1 MEHLSGLQ
9 HVGIPTDDFLKT
21 QKFYENLGFK
31 LVQEEDNA
39 GSHVGFFQ
47 LGDLLLEVWEAKVP
61 HQVGAINHLALATD
75 DIAAVFNEIKA
86 LPGIEMIDS
95 QIQFLP
101 FWDHGI
107 KYFNFYGPNREIIE
121 ICQRLN

>member
-1 MEHLSGLQ
+1 M
-9 HVGIPTDDFLKT
+9 
-21 QKFYENLGFK
+21 
-31 LVQEEDNA
+31 
-39 GSHVGFFQ
+39 
-47 LGDLLLEVWEAKVP
+47 
-61 HQVGAINHLALATD
+61 GAINHLALATD

>member
-39 GSHVGFFQ
+39 GSHV
-47 LGDLLLEVWEAKVP
+47 
-61 HQVGAINHLALATD
+61 
-75 DIAAVFNEIKA
+75 
-86 LPGIEMIDS
+86 
-95 QIQFLP
+95 
-101 FWDHGI
+101 
-107 KYFNFYGPNREIIE
+107 
-121 ICQRLN
+121 